1 MKINETVNKFLLAGD
16 KFMPEMHLKQP
27 VFTYSACELFAKSK
41 ERIEK
46 FMQTGNRD
54 FNYRNELDKVFF
66 QHGMA
71 YGKSKDL
78 ENVLNQTKFWA
89 IKHLEFASD
98 SKYDGC
104 QGGLALMVY
113 KFFDKKW
120 KWYFY

>member
-16 KFMPEMHLKQP
+16 TFMPEMHLKQP
-27 VFTYSACELFAKSK
+27 VFTYSACELFTKSK

-78 ENVLNQTKFWA
+78 AKRTQPDKVLRDQAFRICKRFK
-89 IKHLEFASD
+89 I
-98 SKYDGC
+98 
-104 QGGLALMVY
+104 
-113 KFFDKKW
+113 
-120 KWYFY
+120 